1 MVRRFGRQAAVY
13 ALSASLLL
21 FLLPATSFAQDDD
34 DGLSFGE
41 EEAAQ
46 GGGESGGGDDD
57 GLSFGEEEGL
67 QGGESTLTDT
77 GDPMS
82 LGNNNSGSLA
92 IVAVKTS
99 AIDDSQRQKLQE
111 ELNEAMQLVSGFE
124 KQGESGVL
132 ADLTDR
138 GEDCVR
144 EPLCLANVGESA
156 SVDKLLLGRITKIGE
171 TYKLDIDFFDVKERL
186 FIAYE
191 SVENLGSPNAALDN
205 VEPAVRRLFKVRQ
218 NEDGPV
224 IEDKPKNEWIQPTFA
239 YTSAGLAAACIV
251 GGAVFGSQAKKEYD
265 ALVVSSE
272 GGTLSQRAA
281 REQYN
286 TVNAKARRANLFYGL
301 GVGLGVLSAVLFTV
315 DLGSDVA
322 EDDDQYVRGTKKTL
336 HFAPSVTV
344 DGGGIG
350 TMIRF

>member
-1 MVRRFGRQAAVY
+1 MVRRFGRQAAAC

-41 EEAAQ
+41 DEAQ
-46 GGGESGGGDDD
+46 GGGDEAGGDD
-57 GLSFGEEEGL
+57 GLSFGEDEGT
-67 QGGESTLTDT
+67 GGDTLTDT
-77 GDPMS
+77 GDPMN

-92 IVAVKTS
+92 IVGVKTD
-99 AIDDSQRQKLQE
+99 AIDDAQRQKLQE
-111 ELNEAMQLVSGFE
+111 ELNEAMKLVNGFDTQAE
-124 KQGESGVL
+124 GGVL
-132 ADLTDR
+132 ANLNDQ
-138 GEDCVR
+138 GEECVR
-144 EPLCLANVGESA
+144 EPLCLANVGQEA

-186 FIAYE
+186 FISYE

-205 VEPAVRRLFKVRQ
+205 VEPAVRRLFKVRE
-218 NEDGPV
+218 NSDGPIV
-224 IEDKPKNEWIQPTFA
+224 EDKPKNEWIQPTFA

-251 GGAVFGSQAKKEYD
+251 GGAVFGSQAKKDYD
-265 ALVVSSE
+265 ALVTDSE
-272 GGTLSQRAA
+272 AGNLSQRAA

-322 EDDDQYVRGTKKTL
+322 EDDDTYVRGPKKTL
-336 HFAPSVTV
+336 HFAPTVSV

-350 TMIRF
+350 TLVRF